1 MIRAPSSPGEIR
13 LWGGET
19 GAVYLGPQPKAGVFP
34 EVLPNL
40 QPGFAARGMTVPP
53 GPQKGAGFQ
62 PEGPGGPEAWV
73 WLRICC
79 GPAVWLE
86 SLVRTGKRAQGLT
99 RGAWTPP
106 PAPPSLRP
114 GGQP

>member
-1 MIRAPSSPGEIR
+1 MIRAPSGPGEIR

-53 GPQKGAGFQ
+53 GPSRKGQGFSQ
-62 PEGPGGPEAWV
+62 
-73 WLRICC
+73 
-79 GPAVWLE
+79 
-86 SLVRTGKRAQGLT
+86 RAQVG
-99 RGAWTPP
+99 P
-106 PAPPSLRP
+106 RP
-114 GGQP
+114 GCGSGSVVAQLCGLRAL